1 MKKIFFALMVLFC
14 TLPLAAF
21 NDDGTPISFSELPQ
35 QAQQFVNKYF
45 YKSEVKSVTK
55 EMDDGRFEYTV
66 RLNDL
71 TEIEFNHEGDWKE
84 IGGDIDLTFADY
96 LPENLVAYMTS
107 KVSGRVSRIEKDDG
121 KIEVSVGGVEY
132 VFSKS
137 GKFRY
142 IDD

>member
-14 TLPLAAF
+14 TLPLAAS

-96 LPENLVAYMTS
+96 LPENLVAYITS

>member
-1 MKKIFFALMVLFC
+1 
-14 TLPLAAF
+14 
-21 NDDGTPISFSELPQ
+21 
-35 QAQQFVNKYF
+35 
-45 YKSEVKSVTK
+45 
-55 EMDDGRFEYTV
+55 MDDGRFEYTV

-71 TEIEFNHEGDWKE
+71 TKVEFNHEGEWKE
-84 IGGDIDLTFADY
+84 IEGNIDLTFADY
-96 LPENLVAYMTS
+96 LPENLVAYITS

-121 KIEVSVGGVEY
+121 KIEVSVGSVEY